1 MAASFI
7 KLSVLSI
14 ERPYSGSLIDFVINI
29 SGTSPLSELVGGEA
43 LKGTMATV
51 TQESFRAITFN
62 RSPACL
68 DRILVVTGDPSAVVA
83 DHAVRKNQLHRDSVY
98 AGEKS

>member
-14 ERPYSGSLIDFVINI
+14 DGPYSGSLTDFVINI

-43 LKGTMATV
+43 LKGTMTTV
-51 TQESFRAITFN
+51 TPESFRAITFN

-68 DRILVVTGDPSAVVA
+68 DQVLVVTGDPSAVVA
-83 DHAVRKNQLHRDSVY
+83 DRKNQFHRVSVD
-98 AGEKS
+98 AGEKG